1 MTAKLKINEIFY
13 SIQGESL
20 YAGLP
25 CVFVR
30 LTGCNLRC
38 IYCDTV
44 YAYDEG
50 SEMTIESI
58 VERIAQ
64 YPCRLVEVTGGEPL
78 CQDAAPH
85 LISRMID
92 AGYTVLLE
100 TNGSMDIRP
109 VDARCIKIMDVKCPG
124 SGASEKNNLN
134 NLKYLSANDQV
145 KFVITD
151 ACDYEF
157 AKHVIRSTVLAS
169 QPMAVL
175 FSPAHTMMDP
185 ATLAEWILMDGLN
198 VRLQLQLHKLL
209 WPHDSKGR

>member
-38 IYCDTV
+38 VYCDTV

-50 SEMTIESI
+50 SVMTIESI
-58 VERIAQ
+58 MEQIAP

-78 CQDAAPH
+78 CQDTAPH
-85 LISRMID
+85 LITRMID

-109 VDARCIKIMDVKCPG
+109 VDDRCIKIMDVKCPG
-124 SGASEKNNLN
+124 SGASENNNLN
-134 NLKYLSANDQV
+134 NLKYLSVNDQV

-151 ACDYEF
+151 ARDYEF
-157 AKHVIRSTVLAS
+157 AKQVIRSTDLAS

-185 ATLAEWILMDGLN
+185 ATLAEWILRDGLN

>member
-1 MTAKLKINEIFY
+1 MTTTLKINEIFY

-30 LTGCNLRC
+30 LSGCNLRC
-38 IYCDTV
+38 VYCDTR
-44 YAYDEG
+44 YAY
-50 SEMTIESI
+50 EMGAEMAIESI
-58 VERIAQ
+58 MEQIAQ

-85 LISRMID
+85 LISRLID

-100 TNGSMDIRP
+100 TNGSMDIRQ
-109 VDARCIKIMDVKCPG
+109 VDDRCIKIMDVKCPG
-124 SGASEKNNLN
+124 SGASENNNLY

-151 ACDYEF
+151 ARDYEF

-169 QPMAVL
+169 KPIAVL

-185 ATLAEWILMDGLN
+185 ATLAEWILMDGLD

>member
-1 MTAKLKINEIFY
+1 MKLKINEIFY

-30 LTGCNLRC
+30 LSGCNLRC
-38 IYCDTV
+38 TYCDTR

-50 SEMTIESI
+50 SEMSLESI
-58 VERIAQ
+58 MEKIAD

-78 CQDAAPH
+78 MQKATPH
-85 LISRMID
+85 LIVRLIN

-109 VDARCIKIMDVKCPG
+109 VDDRCIRIMDVKCPG
-124 SGASEKNNLN
+124 SGASDKNNYN
-134 NLKYLSANDQV
+134 NFKYLSSKDQV
-145 KFVITD
+145 KFVIGNATD
-151 ACDYEF
+151 YAF
-157 AKHVIRSTVLAS
+157 AKHIFSTHL
-169 QPMAVL
+169 PPDTTIAVL
-175 FSPAHTMMDP
+175 FSPAFGIMDP
-185 ATLAEWILMDGLN
+185 SLLAEWILADGLN
-198 VRLQLQLHKLL
+198 VRLQLQLHKIL